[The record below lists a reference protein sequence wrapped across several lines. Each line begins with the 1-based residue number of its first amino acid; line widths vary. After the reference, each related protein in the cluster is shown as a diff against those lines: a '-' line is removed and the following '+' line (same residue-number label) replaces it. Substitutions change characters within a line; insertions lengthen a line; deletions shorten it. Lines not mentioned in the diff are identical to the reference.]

1 MQITLYINCPACVRD
16 SIRKNGIKSDG
27 KQNYQCKDCGRQFV
41 GDHALS
47 YRGCHSQKDSKIR
60 QLMIRGSKIRDIA
73 CIKKISQG
81 KVLAALG
88 KCNYQSILKQSH
100 YEQLE
105 VDELWTFVGKSG

>member
-1 MQITLYINCPACVRD
+1 
-16 SIRKNGIKSDG
+16 
-27 KQNYQCKDCGRQFV
+27 
-41 GDHALS
+41 
-47 YRGCHSQKDSKIR
+47 
-60 QLMIRGSKIRDIA
+60 MIRGIKIRDIA

-88 KCNYQSILKQSH
+88 KCNYQLILKQSH